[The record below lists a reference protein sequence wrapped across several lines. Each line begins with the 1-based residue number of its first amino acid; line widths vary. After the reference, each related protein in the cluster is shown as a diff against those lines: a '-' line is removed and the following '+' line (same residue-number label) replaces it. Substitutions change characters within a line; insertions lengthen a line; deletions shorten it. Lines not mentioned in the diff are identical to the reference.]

1 MDTETRMDAHKASVF
16 LILLDF
22 TAFLYDHK
30 PKHNLKKKDL
40 NFSYANALCKQ
51 PWSFTIIGWIYFVFV
66 KNHREVIEMETHK
79 HKCYLLVILQS
90 LWADRHYVYV

>member
-30 PKHNLKKKDL
+30 PKHNL
-40 NFSYANALCKQ
+40 
-51 PWSFTIIGWIYFVFV
+51 
-66 KNHREVIEMETHK
+66 
-79 HKCYLLVILQS
+79 
-90 LWADRHYVYV
+90 

>member
-30 PKHNLKKKDL
+30 PKHNLNIGL
-40 NFSYANALCKQ
+40 NFSYTNRLCNQ
-51 PWSFTIIGWIYFVFV
+51 P
-66 KNHREVIEMETHK
+66 
-79 HKCYLLVILQS
+79 C
-90 LWADRHYVYV
+90 